1 LIILLLLLLLLLLL
15 QLLNNKI
22 IYSRINYFVC
32 WANIKNPWAS
42 YMGYVQGGGLFVPSK
57 QKVKMGQE
65 IFILATLP
73 EQSQKIPLTGKVIWI
88 SHKQSGFKPQGF
100 AIQLSGDKGIYYKT
114 EAERVL
120 AGSMSLDRPSYTM

>member
-1 LIILLLLLLLLLLL
+1 MQPQMGGIIQVNIPDRATL
-15 QLLNNKI
+15 Q
-22 IYSRINYFVC
+22 
-32 WANIKNPWAS
+32 AS

-73 EQSQKIPLTGKVIWI
+73 EQSQKIPLTGKVVWI

-100 AIQLSGDKGIYYKT
+100 AIQLSGDIGIYYKA
-114 EAERVL
+114 EAERIL